1 MKKEQHLVIVESPT
15 KAKTLAKFLPKEY
28 KISFSMG
35 HIRDLP
41 SSSSEIPKEIKKE
54 SWANL
59 GINYLKG
66 FKPCYVVPKD
76 KEKILKQ
83 LKSDLENSQSL
94 ILATDDDREGE
105 SIGWHLLEILQPKI
119 PTQRMVFHQIS
130 KTAVLDA
137 LKNFRDVNQNLVSA
151 QETRR
156 ILDRLVGYT
165 ISPLLWKKITTKLS
179 AGRVQSVAM
188 NLIVEKEL
196 ERMNFVQAK
205 YWSLSALIKTDKVQK
220 NDEEF
225 EVVLSEVDNKPLAA
239 SKDFDPKTGKLKG
252 DVYLLLEEKSQKL
265 QKELARKD
273 WLVKDVKFFLHLV

>member
-1 MKKEQHLVIVESPT
+1 
-15 KAKTLAKFLPKEY
+15 
-28 KISFSMG
+28 
-35 HIRDLP
+35 
-41 SSSSEIPKEIKKE
+41 
-54 SWANL
+54 
-59 GINYLKG
+59 
-66 FKPCYVVPKD
+66 
-76 KEKILKQ
+76 
-83 LKSDLENSQSL
+83 
-94 ILATDDDREGE
+94 
-105 SIGWHLLEILQPKI
+105 
-119 PTQRMVFHQIS
+119 MVFHQIS

-225 EVVLSEVDNKPLAA
+225 EVVLSEV
-239 SKDFDPKTGKLKG
+239 
-252 DVYLLLEEKSQKL
+252 EEK
-265 QKELARKD
+265 
-273 WLVKDVKFFLHLV
+273 